1 MRNACHFTYH
11 FPARL
16 INMFLYNLMG
26 FETLTWCFNFS
37 AKSRESQKDAVT
49 EKTEDA
55 GDDNDVW
62 KKLKDFAG

>member
-1 MRNACHFTYH
+1 
-11 FPARL
+11 
-16 INMFLYNLMG
+16 MG
-26 FETLTWCFNFS
+26 FGTLTWCFNFT